1 MSYARRQNESNAY
14 LADVLQRCLRPY
26 QEPRAAY
33 LLPWN
38 WPDFQCFDD
47 KVVAYQGD
55 GLRVSHYFGW
65 VQVCFGVMTCGDSA
79 RLR

>member
-14 LADVLQRCLRPY
+14 LTDVLQRCLRPY

-38 WPDFQCFDD
+38 CYAENTPMP
-47 KVVAYQGD
+47 A
-55 GLRVSHYFGW
+55 
-65 VQVCFGVMTCGDSA
+65 A
-79 RLR
+79 A